1 MRGRTFAR
9 ALVAFVL
16 GLAGASTGPGCGVGN
31 GIVGGEC
38 AAGYVQCGLRCVPA
52 AERCGSGDDG
62 AANGDGASGGGSTDG
77 GSAPDGTSG
86 RDGSSGDA
94 AAIQEAGDAAAI
106 QEGGPSGDDGAGGD
120 SGLSGDGAAGSDGG
134 PPDDGS
140 LGPVSDASG
149 GGADAPGGG
158 GDAAGDDGTAG
169 DDGSTPLDAGGA
181 EGGVPCAPP
190 LLGCGE
196 QCVDVT
202 SDPFNCGQCGAVCPS
217 QICFASQCVGAS
229 AGGIAFIGHDYQTTV
244 PGTAQ
249 ARVLSNAV
257 FTAQSNPLNVLSYE
271 RYAAATAVSHSKAI
285 LTSVAA
291 QLGRTL
297 AITSTTNDADVPNT
311 LTTASYG
318 VLLVHD
324 QPSAPAGTMAAL
336 GASWMQTVTTFAL
349 QGGVVVVLDGG
360 TGVGEMPDFATATGL
375 LTVTSQT
382 SLADGTPLRVDAPT
396 DAVGISVV
404 SPYGAGSHSVSLTA
418 QPSGANVV
426 YVVGIATDGGPGSPV
441 VIHRVL

>member
-149 GGADAPGGG
+149 GGADAPGGVP
-158 GDAAGDDGTAG
+158 AAGDDGTAG